1 MEKTPKILVVDD
13 EQQVR
18 EMTSEMVSSFGFDVV
33 SASTTEEA
41 IKLCNDSSIDMIL
54 TDIVMPDRNGL
65 DLIIEIKKLYPDT
78 SILAMS
84 GGGGI
89 TGRYDYLEIAKLVG
103 AKNIIRKPFNLMD
116 LKTAISDILGVS
128 I

>member
-18 EMTSEMVSSFGFDVV
+18 EMTSEMLSSFGFDVV

-41 IKLCNDSSIDMIL
+41 VNLCSDSSIDMIL

-65 DLIIEIKKLYPDT
+65 DLIIEIKKLYPEIP
-78 SILAMS
+78 ILAMS

-103 AKNIIRKPFNLMD
+103 AKNIIRKPFNLIE